1 MQTSQERPMTTFRVA
16 DSAPPG
22 SASHDSSAQPASPSQ
37 PRSLEGRMLHALL
50 HAFGDPP
57 VQFAL
62 WNGERLGAAE
72 PVATLHIPDR
82 STLVRLCRD
91 PDLQFGEL
99 YSIGKIPVE
108 GDIGRLIEVLY

>member
-22 SASHDSSAQPASPSQ
+22 PARHDSSSQ
-37 PRSLEGRMLHALL
+37 PEPAPHLLSIESRMLRALL

-57 VQFAL
+57 VQLAL
-62 WNGERLGAAE
+62 WNGERIGAPEA
-72 PVATLHIPDR
+72 VATLHIPDR
-82 STLVRLCRD
+82 STLMRLCRD

-99 YSIGKIPVE
+99 YSIGKIQVE
-108 GDIGRLIEVLY
+108 GDIGRLI